1 MDDGVWTGDS
11 CRLHGGRMRESPE
24 RLPMRIQS
32 GRDSATEFREA
43 TFSDGKV
50 TEPGRDELANELAAF
65 ANARGGVLTL
75 GVAGETRQVVGIPPD
90 RQEDIER
97 YVSGIV
103 QDSIEPPLCPDI
115 VWCELPDLDGRLR
128 PVLRVEVERSL
139 FVHRSPGGYLRRVGS
154 SRRRLGT
161 ESLARLFR
169 QRSQEQL
176 VRFDEQTVPDAT
188 LDDLPR
194 EIWGRFQTAHI
205 GHERD
210 DVLAKHH
217 LARRDESGSLR
228 PTVAGVLMASA
239 DPRRWLP
246 SAYVQAVAYRGTTI
260 RTGTLA
266 PYQLD
271 AADVTGPLDVQIVEA
286 CRFVARNM
294 KLAAFK
300 DQGRVDRPQF
310 DMAAV
315 FEAIVNAVAHRD
327 YSIHGSKV
335 RLRLFR
341 DRLELYS
348 PGAIPDTMDLQDLP
362 HLQATRNEVIASLLA
377 KCPVPSN
384 IPWLE
389 THRRTMM
396 DRHGE
401 GVPVILDNSIRLS
414 GRTPEYRLIGDAELL
429 LTIYAPADA
438 GAIQGSVP

>member
-1 MDDGVWTGDS
+1 MS
-11 CRLHGGRMRESPE
+11 ESTE
-24 RLPMRIQS
+24 RLLMRIRS

-43 TFSDGKV
+43 AFSGGKV
-50 TEPGRDELANELAAF
+50 TEPGRDELADELAAF
-65 ANARGGVLTL
+65 ANARGGVLVL
-75 GVAGETRQVVGIPPD
+75 GVAGESRQVVGIPPD
-90 RQEDIER
+90 RQKEMER

-103 QDSIEPPLCPDI
+103 QGSIEPPLYPDI
-115 VWCELPDLDGRLR
+115 DWHELPDPDGDLRL
-128 PVLRVEVERSL
+128 VLRIEVERSL

-169 QRSQEQL
+169 ERSQEGF

-194 EIWGRFQTAHI
+194 DIWSRFRTVRT
-205 GHERD
+205 GDGRD
-210 DVLAKHH
+210 DVLTKLH

-239 DPRRWLP
+239 DPRKWLP
-246 SAYVQAVAYRGTTI
+246 NAYVQAVAYRGTTI
-260 RTGTLA
+260 RTGTLD

-271 AADVTGPLDVQIVEA
+271 AADVTGPLDAQIAGA

-294 KLAAFK
+294 KVAAFK

-315 FEAIVNAVAHRD
+315 FEAVVNAVAHRD
-327 YSIHGSKV
+327 YSIYGSKV

-348 PGAIPDTMDLQDLP
+348 PGAIPNTMGLQDLP
-362 HLQATRNEVIASLLA
+362 HLQATRNEVVTSLLA
-377 KCPVPSN
+377 KCSVPSD

-396 DRHGE
+396 DRRGE

-414 GRTPEYRLIGDAELL
+414 GREPEYRLIGDAELL
-429 LTIYAPADA
+429 LTIYAPADPA
-438 GAIQGSVP
+438 ESSDEDRRA

>member
-1 MDDGVWTGDS
+1 
-11 CRLHGGRMRESPE
+11 MRESPE
-24 RLPMRIQS
+24 RLLMRIRS
-32 GRDSATEFREA
+32 GRDGATEFTEA
-43 TFSDGKV
+43 VFSDGMV
-50 TEPGRDELANELAAF
+50 TEPDRNELADELAAF
-65 ANARGGVLTL
+65 ANARGGVLVL

-90 RQEDIER
+90 RQEDVER

-115 VWCELPDLDGRLR
+115 VWCELPDPDGRMR

-169 QRSQEQL
+169 ERIQEQL
-176 VRFDEQTVPDAT
+176 VRFDEQIVPDAT
-188 LDDLPR
+188 LDDLSR
-194 EIWGRFQTAHI
+194 EVWSRFRTART
-205 GHERD
+205 GEDRN
-210 DVLAKHH
+210 DVLAKLH

-239 DPRRWLP
+239 DPRKWLP
-246 SAYVQAVAYRGTTI
+246 NAYVQAVAYRGTTI
-260 RTGTLA
+260 RTGTLD

-271 AADVTGPLDVQIVEA
+271 AADLTGPLDTQIAGA

-294 KLAAFK
+294 KVAAFK

-315 FEAIVNAVAHRD
+315 FEAVVNAVAHRD

-341 DRLELYS
+341 DRLDLYS
-348 PGAIPDTMDLQDLP
+348 PGGIPNTMGLQDLP
-362 HLQATRNEVIASLLA
+362 HLQATRNEVVTSLLA
-377 KCPVPSN
+377 KCSVPSN
-384 IPWLE
+384 VPWLE

-396 DRHGE
+396 DRRGE
-401 GVPVILDNSIRLS
+401 GVPLILDNSIQLS
-414 GRTPEYRLIGDAELL
+414 GREPEYRMIGDAELL
-429 LTIYAPADA
+429 LTIYAPADP
-438 GAIQGSVP
+438 QESTNEDHRT

>member
-1 MDDGVWTGDS
+1 
-11 CRLHGGRMRESPE
+11 
-24 RLPMRIQS
+24 MRIRS
-32 GRDSATEFREA
+32 GRDGATEFTEA
-43 TFSDGKV
+43 VFSDGMV
-50 TEPGRDELANELAAF
+50 TEPDRNELADELAAF
-65 ANARGGVLTL
+65 ANARGGVLVL

-90 RQEDIER
+90 RQEDVER

-115 VWCELPDLDGRLR
+115 VWCELPDPDGRMR

-169 QRSQEQL
+169 ERIQEQL
-176 VRFDEQTVPDAT
+176 VRFDEQIVPDAT
-188 LDDLPR
+188 LDDLSR
-194 EIWGRFQTAHI
+194 EVWSRFRTART
-205 GHERD
+205 GEDRN
-210 DVLAKHH
+210 DVLAKLH

-260 RTGTLA
+260 RTGTLD

-271 AADVTGPLDVQIVEA
+271 AADLTGPLNEQIAGA

-294 KLAAFK
+294 KVAAFK

-315 FEAIVNAVAHRD
+315 FETVVNAVAHRD

-348 PGAIPDTMDLQDLP
+348 PGAIPNTMGLQDLP
-362 HLQATRNEVIASLLA
+362 HLQATRNEVVTSLLA
-377 KCPVPSN
+377 KCSVPSN

-396 DRHGE
+396 DRSGE

-414 GRTPEYRLIGDAELL
+414 GREPEYRLIGDAELL
-429 LTIYAPADA
+429 LTIYAPADP
-438 GAIQGSVP
+438 QESTNEDHRT